1 MREELERLIPQL
13 PPNGAGEIED
23 QTIAVLR
30 LLDQP
35 DVVGAPPPL
44 DHRGCANCGEETP
57 NPRSPYC
64 SDLCKE
70 TAAFVRQMRSALG
83 NDLPSNRQ
91 RQIALGQKL
100 WHLLG
105 GGYPIRESLVPQR
118 VVAKVIE
125 REGGKCQGCGAPA
138 TRIDHTGS
146 G

>member
-1 MREELERLIPQL
+1 MREALEQLITQL
-13 PPNGAGEIED
+13 PSFGEGEIED
-23 QTIAVLR
+23 QTTAVLR
-30 LLDQP
+30 LLAQP
-35 DVVGAPPPL
+35 SIKQTPIPMDPL
-44 DHRGCANCGEETP
+44 GCANCGSEIP

-70 TAAFVRQMRSALG
+70 TAAFVRQMRSALSD
-83 NDLPSNRQ
+83 DLGSNRL

-105 GGYPIRESLVPQR
+105 GGYPIRESLVSQR
-118 VVAKVIE
+118 AIAKVIE
-125 REGGKCQGCGAPA
+125 REGGKCQACGAPA

>member
-1 MREELERLIPQL
+1 MREALERLIPQL
-13 PPNGAGEIED
+13 PPFGEGEVED

-30 LLDQP
+30 LLYQP
-35 DVVGAPPPL
+35 PVEQTPL
-44 DHRGCANCGEETP
+44 VMNPLGCANCGAENP
-57 NPRSPYC
+57 NLRSPYC
-64 SDLCKE
+64 CELCKE
-70 TAAFVRQMRSALG
+70 TAAFVRQIRSALS
-83 NDLPSNRQ
+83 NDLGSNRL

-118 VVAKVIE
+118 VIAKVIE
-125 REGGKCQGCGAPA
+125 REGGKCQACGAPA